1 MKKPLKILSLA
12 AAALGLFAAA
22 FFGFGLLRGGSAHAV
37 PVIGRWFPAPAG
49 DEAAADHAEPAT
61 VSGEAAVPPPPKQAG
76 LGLLDVFVLES
87 PMAAEELQELARAL
101 KEQRAQVEQRSSE
114 LDEREERLDER
125 ALFMDEQSAALAQLR
140 TELERW
146 QGELEE
152 RQAELERS
160 EAVQG
165 EQDAAS
171 WQRMAKLF
179 EKGEAES
186 LARRL
191 EAWTPEQ
198 AAQLLVHLK
207 PDRVR
212 ALLEALGGESWKD
225 YWDAYRAAVPS
236 ETP

>member
-1 MKKPLKILSLA
+1 MKKPLKLLALA
-12 AAALGLFAAA
+12 AGALGLFGAA
-22 FFGFGLLRGGSAHAV
+22 FFGFGLLRGGSAHAL
-37 PVIGRWFPAPAG
+37 PLIGGLFPAPAG
-49 DEAAADHAEPAT
+49 EEEVEQAQAHATSPAPL
-61 VSGEAAVPPPPKQAG
+61 APPPVQAG

-87 PMAAEELQELARAL
+87 PLAAEEVQELARAL
-101 KEQRAQVEQRSSE
+101 KEQRAALEQRSGE

-125 ALFMDEQSAALAQLR
+125 ALFMDEQSASLAQMR
-140 TELERW
+140 AELERW

-152 RQAELERS
+152 RQAVLERS

-165 EQDAAS
+165 ERDAAS

-179 EKGEAES
+179 EKGEAPA

-191 EAWTPEQ
+191 EAWTPAE

-212 ALLEALGGESWKD
+212 ELLEALGGDSWKD
-225 YWDAYRAAVPS
+225 YWDAYRAAVPA